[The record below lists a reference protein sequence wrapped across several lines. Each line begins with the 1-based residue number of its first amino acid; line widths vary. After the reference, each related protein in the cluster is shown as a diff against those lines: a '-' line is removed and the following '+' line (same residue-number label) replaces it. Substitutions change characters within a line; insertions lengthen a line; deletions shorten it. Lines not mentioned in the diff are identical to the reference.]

1 MIDRRDL
8 RAFVKNFFVVLAWIA
23 AFFLSMLLLV
33 GAFFLHP
40 LIGFILLV
48 IYSAAFIAAGM
59 TS

>member
-1 MIDRRDL
+1 MIDRREL
-8 RAFVKNFFVVLAWIA
+8 RAFVRNFFVVLAWIA

-40 LIGFILLV
+40 LIGFIMLV

>member
-1 MIDRRDL
+1 MIESREL
-8 RAFVKNFFVVLAWIA
+8 RAFVRNFFVVLAWIA

>member
-1 MIDRRDL
+1 MNRREL

>member
-1 MIDRRDL
+1 MDRREL
-8 RAFVKNFFVVLAWIA
+8 RAFVRNFFVVLAWIA

>member
-1 MIDRRDL
+1 MDRREV
-8 RAFVKNFFVVLAWIA
+8 RAFVKNFLVVLAWIA

>member
-1 MIDRRDL
+1 M
-8 RAFVKNFFVVLAWIA
+8 VLAWIA
-23 AFFLSMLLLV
+23 AFFLSMLFLV

>member
-1 MIDRRDL
+1 MIESREL
-8 RAFVKNFFVVLAWIA
+8 RAFVRNFFVVLAWIA
-23 AFFLSMLLLV
+23 AFFLSMLFLV